1 MYFYAI
7 INTVIWPVGVPL
19 ALIVWLARISRHLDP
34 PNIGEEEAI
43 EGRKEDPVVA
53 ESAIAFV
60 AIMHRPR
67 YWYYEVVFNL
77 GRRLALTCVAL
88 VFDSNAAFM
97 CFILAVSIYTIVSE
111 REMNAHIDPYV
122 GAFVYLMQWQILL
135 CILAML
141 LMDAEMTDEI
151 GDLTIGIVLMSVNTL
166 MALVVFMDTRG
177 DVIREAQ
184 EKAASIAAKYKTER
198 KRGRRAIFFP
208 SLFRGGDD
216 GDDSAATGAGGSMR
230 DSVSPAF
237 VTLEE
242 DDAETEEDAITVEST
257 AENPIFGQRHR
268 VASPKGKSIEM
279 VTTNGAEEEK
289 DSSTGGAEEDVMSIE
304 LVATYGAGRAEDAE
318 SDKFEVLFQHER
330 VPATVDSPNKVQNS
344 LHGAEIDVS
353 FQDLES
359 SVNRFT
365 DGAGAQP
372 EKRQESARMQ
382 PQSERAAPQVFEVEV
397 DHTQDDAA
405 DELEDDYANL
415 IEACGVSESPPA
427 WTGSAEEDV
436 MSIVTTN
443 GAEEEKDSS
452 TGGAEEDVMSID
464 LVATYGAGRAE
475 DAESDKF
482 DVIIQHERVPVTV
495 DAPNKIQDSLHDGAE
510 IDVSFQ
516 DLESSVNRFTD
527 VAGAQPEKR
536 QESARM
542 QPQSERAAPQVFEV
556 EVDHTQDDAA
566 DELEDD
572 YANLIEACGVSEEL
586 MFALIEEVT
595 QPNGHIAGARLMEIL
610 NTYQLLRDFE
620 SARAMVHKSTKSAT
634 TLWMTTDAAPKAA
647 TKLWLALGLDDSSS
661 SGDVNFI
668 VFSKSMSRKL
678 GPLCPAE
685 AELQEVYDAFK
696 HRMDAIKDVL

>member
-1 MYFYAI
+1 
-7 INTVIWPVGVPL
+7 
-19 ALIVWLARISRHLDP
+19 
-34 PNIGEEEAI
+34 
-43 EGRKEDPVVA
+43 
-53 ESAIAFV
+53 
-60 AIMHRPR
+60 
-67 YWYYEVVFNL
+67 
-77 GRRLALTCVAL
+77 
-88 VFDSNAAFM
+88 M
-97 CFILAVSIYTIVSE
+97 CFILAVSIFTIVSE

-141 LMDAEMTDEI
+141 LMDAEMTDEV
-151 GDLTIGIVLMSVNTL
+151 GDLTVGILLMFVNIL
-166 MALVVFMDTRG
+166 MALVVVVDTRG
-177 DVIREAQ
+177 DVVREAR
-184 EKAASIAAKYKTER
+184 EKANVLKLRNVLRKADER
-198 KRGRRAIFFP
+198 KGRRRRLLSSIFVESDEDHDMKADETTVGP
-208 SLFRGGDD
+208 MEVNPMFRGEAHAERNLHRGD
-216 GDDSAATGAGGSMR
+216 
-230 DSVSPAF
+230 
-237 VTLEE
+237 L
-242 DDAETEEDAITVEST
+242 
-257 AENPIFGQRHR
+257 
-268 VASPKGKSIEM
+268 SIEM
-279 VTTNGAEEEK
+279 ATTNGVEEEK
-289 DSSTGGAEEDVMSIE
+289 D
-304 LVATYGAGRAEDAE
+304 
-318 SDKFEVLFQHER
+318 
-330 VPATVDSPNKVQNS
+330 
-344 LHGAEIDVS
+344 
-353 FQDLES
+353 
-359 SVNRFT
+359 
-365 DGAGAQP
+365 
-372 EKRQESARMQ
+372 
-382 PQSERAAPQVFEVEV
+382 
-397 DHTQDDAA
+397 
-405 DELEDDYANL
+405 
-415 IEACGVSESPPA
+415 A

-436 MSIVTTN
+436 ISIVTTN
-443 GAEEEKDSS
+443 GVEEEKDSS

-482 DVIIQHERVPVTV
+482 ELIFQHERVPVTV

-696 HRMDAIKDVL
+696 HRMDAIKDAL